1 MASQPASGLL
11 RLIGA
16 HDPVCELADADLL
29 ARFDAQREQR
39 AFGELVRRHG
49 PMVLGVCHRV
59 VGMSADAEDAFQ
71 AVFVVLA
78 RRAGDVRQPEL
89 LSHWLYGVA
98 YRIAR
103 KARRLAARH
112 RGREVTMANVPEQ
125 IERPHEPFPELAGI
139 LDEELA
145 RLPEWYRL
153 PIVLCDL
160 QGLSR
165 TEAATRLGIP
175 EGTLS
180 SRLAN
185 GRKKLADR
193 LTNRGI
199 TLAALT
205 LFLTDQVRA
214 SVPQRLLDAT
224 IETAM
229 TTAFGGTV
237 SAAITQLA
245 YEGLFTMKKL
255 LIVAVAVSMTTV
267 GVVLTTSSAD
277 DKKTPPVVK
286 AEGKKEDAKEEQQPK
301 TRAEWSKP
309 RMVNYHDL
317 NGAPQKLIWGADV
330 HEPYLFVEQGK
341 AAVTGSDTTHRN
353 SVQVYR
359 LRDEYALTSYPL
371 PPGHH
376 VADVFPTDSAFLTAR
391 IDNGGINALRELRF
405 YQSNSKF
412 ETTSKGEGIV
422 TDDQNRRFT
431 RSNIFQPK
439 NDWLDPMQPGSV
451 GSVLVDDVANEHFK
465 LTPDAKGIWNA
476 YQERNDAGE
485 ITRIGLRLLHPIT
498 GKVEKQLPSVEAIY
512 LNALHYDRECR
523 FAAAHTVTA
532 VNFADDG
539 STQTM
544 GVACWN
550 LAKGT
555 IAWKAAILTDM
566 QPKSVAISA
575 DGSVT
580 AIAYQMTEGNK
591 YMDMLSSRADVNR
604 RNAFTSKGKG
614 LSKKEQ
620 EEFEAKSPP
629 TTVHLFD
636 TATGK
641 KTGEVAFKKEDL
653 RPEITLSPSGELLL
667 ISTSSFNENKSGNK
681 SPYRSSWSNRVR
693 VLDTPSGKVVHQWT
707 GAGLFSFRP
716 ANQNGYP
723 VLAIAETLDK
733 DGPRVDGVAPEKHG
747 RLGLWRFDF
756 SEVEDKK

>member
-1 MASQPASGLL
+1 MASQPASGIL

-29 ARFDAQREQR
+29 ARFHAQREQR
-39 AFGELVRRHG
+39 AFAELVRRHG
-49 PMVLGVCHRV
+49 PMVLGVCQRV

-98 YRIAR
+98 YRVAR
-103 KARRLAARH
+103 KARRLATRQ
-112 RGREVTMANVPEQ
+112 RGREVPMANVPEQ

-214 SVPQRLLDAT
+214 SVPHRLLDAT

-237 SAAITQLA
+237 STAITQLA
-245 YEGLFTMKKL
+245 YEGIFTMKKL

-267 GVVLTTSSAD
+267 GVVLTTISAD
-277 DKKTPPVVK
+277 DKKTPPVAKV
-286 AEGKKEDAKEEQQPK
+286 EVKKEGAKEVPQPVK
-301 TRAEWSKP
+301 RVEWSKP

-317 NGAPQKLIWGADV
+317 DLAPKKLRWGADQK
-330 HEPYLFVEQGK
+330 EPYLFVEMENAKVSGADK
-341 AAVTGSDTTHRN
+341 TFTN
-353 SVQVYR
+353 SIWAYR
-359 LRDEYALTSYPL
+359 LHDEVVVTCCD
-371 PPGHH
+371 PPTGHQF
-376 VADVFPTDSAFLTAR
+376 VDVFPNDPALMTAR
-391 IDNGGINALRELRF
+391 IDSGGINALRELR
-405 YQSNSKF
+405 YLESRSKLADTSRN
-412 ETTSKGEGIV
+412 ETFILDT
-422 TDDQNRRFT
+422 QNRRT
-431 RSNIFQPK
+431 RVPNVFQARG
-439 NDWLDPMQPGSV
+439 NWLDPMQPGKV
-451 GSVLVDDVANEHFK
+451 GPLHIDDIASDHFK

-476 YQERNDAGE
+476 YHERNDAGE

-512 LNALHYDRECR
+512 LNALNYDRECR
-523 FAAAHTVTA
+523 FAVAHTVTS
-532 VNFADDG
+532 VKFADDG
-539 STQTM
+539 NTQTM
-544 GVACWN
+544 GVTCWN

-555 IAWKAAILTDM
+555 IAWNAAIPKDM
-566 QPKSVAISA
+566 VPHSVAISA

-580 AIAYQMTEGNK
+580 TIAYQMTEGNK
-591 YMDMLSSRADVNR
+591 YMAILNDREELKR
-604 RNAFTSKGKG
+604 RNTITRKGKV
-614 LSKKEQ
+614 LSKNEQ
-620 EEFEAKSPP
+620 EEFESKLSP

-641 KTGEVAFKKEDL
+641 KSGEVAFKKEDQ
-653 RPEITLSPSGELLL
+653 RPEITLSPSGQLLL
-667 ISTSSFNENKSGNK
+667 ISTTSFNENKSGNK
-681 SPYRSSWSNRVR
+681 SPYRSSWSKRVR
-693 VLDTPSGKVVHQWT
+693 VFDTHTSKIVHQWT

-716 ANQNGYP
+716 TNQNGFP
-723 VLAIAETLDK
+723 VLAIAETIDK
-733 DGPRVDGVAPEKHG
+733 DGPTVSGVAPEKHG